1 MNMNIDFCGI
11 TMKNPLTTASGTF
24 NPRAHADFYDLS
36 ILGAVTVKGVAS
48 EPWEGNPTP
57 RVAEVYGGMLNS
69 VGLQNPGAEA
79 WIREELP
86 FLKQFDTR
94 IIVNL
99 CGHTLDEYV
108 AVTRMFQGVPVDL
121 LELNISCPNVS
132 AGGVTFGTD
141 PKMVEK
147 VVSEVKKEADKPLIV
162 KLTPNVTDIVEIA
175 RAAEAG
181 GADALSMI
189 NTLLGMKIDVYRRKP
204 VLARGAGGLSGPAV
218 KPVAVRMVN
227 QVAKAVTLP
236 IIGMGGIMT
245 GEDAAEII
253 MAGASMV
260 GIGTAALSD
269 PAAPPR
275 ILHELEEFCEKTGV
289 KDIKEIRGIV

>member
-1 MNMNIDFCGI
+1 MNMSIDFCGI
-11 TMKNPLTTASGTF
+11 SMKNPLTTASGTF

-36 ILGAVTVKGVAS
+36 LLGAVTVKGVAV

-57 RVAEVYGGMLNS
+57 RIAEVYGGMLNS

-86 FLKQFDTR
+86 FLQQYDTR

-108 AVTRMFQGVPVDL
+108 EVTRMFRGVPVDL

-147 VVSEVKKEADKPLIV
+147 VVSSVKKEADKPLIV
-162 KLTPNVTDIVEIA
+162 KLTPNVTDITEIA

-181 GADALSMI
+181 GADALSLI
-189 NTLLGMKIDVYRRKP
+189 NTLLGMKIDIYRKKP
-204 VLARGAGGLSGPAV
+204 VLARSVGGFSGPAI
-218 KPVAVRMVN
+218 KPVAVRMVY
-227 QVAKAVTLP
+227 QAAHAVRLP
-236 IIGMGGIMT
+236 IIGMGGVMT
-245 GEDAAEII
+245 GEDAAEFI

-260 GIGTAALSD
+260 AIGTAALVD
-269 PAAPPR
+269 PSTPPR
-275 ILHELEEFCEKTGV
+275 ILQELEAFCEKTGV
-289 KDIKEIRGIV
+289 QDINEIRGII

>member
-11 TMKNPLTTASGTF
+11 SMKNPLTTASGTF

-36 ILGAVTVKGVAS
+36 LLGAVTVKGVAA

-57 RVAEVYGGMLNS
+57 RIAEVYGGMLNS

-86 FLKQFDTR
+86 FLQQYDTQ

-108 AVTRMFQGVPVDL
+108 EVTRMFRGVPVDL

-147 VVSEVKKEADKPLIV
+147 VVSSVKKEADKPLIV
-162 KLTPNVTDIVEIA
+162 KLTPNVTDITEIA

-181 GADALSMI
+181 GADALSLI
-189 NTLLGMKIDVYRRKP
+189 NTLLGMKIDIYRKKP
-204 VLARGAGGLSGPAV
+204 VLARSVGGFSGPAI
-218 KPVAVRMVN
+218 KPVAVRMVY
-227 QVAKAVTLP
+227 QAAHAVRLP
-236 IIGMGGIMT
+236 IIGMGGVMT

-260 GIGTAALSD
+260 AIGTAALVD
-269 PAAPPR
+269 PSAPPR
-275 ILHELEEFCEKTGV
+275 ILQELEAFCEKTGV
-289 KDIKEIRGIV
+289 QDINEIRGII

>member
-11 TMKNPLTTASGTF
+11 SMKNPLTTASGTF

-36 ILGAVTVKGVAS
+36 LLGAVTVKGVAA

-57 RVAEVYGGMLNS
+57 RIAEVYGGMLNS

-86 FLKQFDTR
+86 FLQQYDTR

-108 AVTRMFQGVPVDL
+108 EVTRMFRSVPVDL

-147 VVSEVKKEADKPLIV
+147 VVSSVKKEADKPLIV
-162 KLTPNVTDIVEIA
+162 KLTPNVTDITEIA

-181 GADALSMI
+181 GADALSLI
-189 NTLLGMKIDVYRRKP
+189 NTLLGMKIDIYRKKP
-204 VLARGAGGLSGPAV
+204 VLARSVGGFSGPAI
-218 KPVAVRMVN
+218 KPVAVRMVY
-227 QVAKAVTLP
+227 QAAHAVRLP
-236 IIGMGGIMT
+236 IIGMGGVMT
-245 GEDAAEII
+245 GEDAADFS
-253 MAGASMV
+253 MAGAS
-260 GIGTAALSD
+260 
-269 PAAPPR
+269 R
-275 ILHELEEFCEKTGV
+275 IK
-289 KDIKEIRGIV
+289 